1 MGLSGAAVFW
11 PWGHGVSLLLPFGPV
26 ILMLLVP
33 SLVIFVIAHDGGMAV
48 MAMMAV
54 MARVSQSLST
64 PFKRNNA
71 AVNLLSFSTVLIN
84 LTTKVQVV
92 NPIEIGM
99 L

>member
-1 MGLSGAAVFW
+1 MEPCPYVGLPGAAVFW

-33 SLVIFVIAHDGGMAV
+33 SLVIFVIAHDGGDGGDGGDSEGAS
-48 MAMMAV
+48 
-54 MARVSQSLST
+54 VSKYSVQT
-64 PFKRNNA
+64 YNV

-92 NPIEIGM
+92 RIR
-99 L
+99 